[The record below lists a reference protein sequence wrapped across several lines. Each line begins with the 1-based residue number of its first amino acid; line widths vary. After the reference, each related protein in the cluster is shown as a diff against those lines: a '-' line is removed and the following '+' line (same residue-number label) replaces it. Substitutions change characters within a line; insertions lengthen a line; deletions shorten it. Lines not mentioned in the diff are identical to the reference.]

1 MTEGYKRTLSKLL
14 QSHRNEINSWN
25 PATGYSNL
33 CSLLNKNFF
42 SGESLEDRYDL
53 KLYLG
58 VILKIPVR
66 LLYHRGAKVIELLL
80 DKTVILSVPLIEN
93 MITEDSIRSQFI
105 DRSLAKRYIS
115 VDRRNLLLK
124 LISSVQHIEI
134 VI

>member
-42 SGESLEDRYDL
+42 SDESLEDRYDL

-58 VILKIPVR
+58 VILKIPAR

-80 DKTVILSVPLIEN
+80 DKTAILSVPLTEN

-105 DRSLAKRYIS
+105 DRLLAKRYIS
-115 VDRRNLLLK
+115 IDRRNLLLK
-124 LISSVQHIEI
+124 LISPVQHIEI